1 MKSIV
6 LCIGVFSVVASY
18 FGRGS
23 DGFESTSAID
33 TTYSSIYNIK
43 IRALDKKKVIRLSEF
58 KGKYL
63 VIVNTASECGY
74 TPQYEDLQKFYMRHK
89 DSVVVLGCP
98 SNQFGEQEPGTE
110 AEIAGFCKKNYG
122 VTFPLTEK
130 IIVKDS
136 SAQHPLYQW
145 LTKKEK
151 NGVGD
156 FIVKWN
162 FNKFIISPKGHLIK
176 YFGSKVKPTD
186 SVFLASFKR

>member
-1 MKSIV
+1 MGI
-6 LCIGVFSVVASY
+6 FSLISSY
-18 FGRGS
+18 FGSRS
-23 DGFESTSAID
+23 ANMDQVSAID
-33 TTYSSIYNIK
+33 TGHSIYDITIK
-43 IRALDKKKVIRLSEF
+43 ALDNDKMIHLSDY

-74 TPQYEDLQKFYMRHK
+74 TPQYKDLQEFYMRHK

-98 SNQFGEQEPGTE
+98 SNQFGEQEPGSE

-130 IIVKDS
+130 IVVKDS

-156 FIVKWN
+156 FTVKWN
-162 FNKFIISPKGHLIK
+162 FNKFVINPEGKLIR
-176 YFGSKVKPTD
+176 YFSSKVKPGD
-186 SVFLASFKR
+186 SLFLSSFRP